1 MDLAALL
8 RHRRRLVGASR
19 ARRAPPRLPQPAPP
33 SGPIAAYTRELLDL
47 VAAVQAAAVD
57 VLHEEGLLPH
67 ESARADA
74 QGDVP
79 RLPPHL
85 PEQLPLPGVPM
96 AQVNRVTKRMQQRVA
111 KILRDRPPVASVQ
124 HVAELTQ
131 KHSRAQWQRL
141 VKESLGVDLPASEPD
156 LVPQIEAF
164 RRENTDL
171 IESLVS
177 EQVDRVRGVLVDSGA
192 GTRVEEIARAIREST
207 DATRSRA
214 ALIARDQVLKLNA
227 NVTQA
232 RHEAAG
238 VTSYIWRT
246 ARDERV
252 REDHRAL
259 DGTRQRYDAP
269 PIVDRRRGERANPGE
284 HYQCRCVAEPIIPG
298 FDE

>member
-19 ARRAPPRLPQPAPP
+19 ARRGPPRLPQPAPP

-57 VLHEEGLLPH
+57 ALREEGLLPH
-67 ESARADA
+67 DTARADA

-85 PEQLPLPGVPM
+85 PEQIPLPGVPM
-96 AQVNRVTKRMQQRVA
+96 AQVNRVTKRVQQRVA
-111 KILRDRPPVASVQ
+111 TILRARPLVASVQ

-131 KHSRAQWQRL
+131 KHSRAQWQKL

-177 EQVDRVRGVLVDSGA
+177 EQVDRVRGVIVDAGA
-192 GTRVEEIARAIREST
+192 GTRVEEIAKAIREGT

-252 REDHRAL
+252 REDHRVL

>member
-47 VAAVQAAAVD
+47 VAAVHGAAVES
-57 VLHEEGLLPH
+57 LREEGLLPH
-67 ESARADA
+67 DTPRADA
-74 QGDVP
+74 EGDAP
-79 RLPPHL
+79 RPPLHL
-85 PEQLPLPGVPM
+85 AEQLPLPGVPM
-96 AQVNRVTKRMQQRVA
+96 AQVNRVTRRMQLRIA

-124 HVAELTQ
+124 HVAALTQ
-131 KHSRAQWQRL
+131 RHSRAQWQQL
-141 VKESLGVDLPASEPD
+141 VKESLGVDLPAAEPE
-156 LVPQIEAF
+156 LRPQIEAF

-171 IESLVS
+171 IESLVG

-192 GTRVEEIARAIREST
+192 GTRVEEIAKAIREST
-207 DATRSRA
+207 DATKSRA

-238 VTSYIWRT
+238 ITEYVWRT

-252 REDHRAL
+252 REDHRVL

-298 FDE
+298 FDV